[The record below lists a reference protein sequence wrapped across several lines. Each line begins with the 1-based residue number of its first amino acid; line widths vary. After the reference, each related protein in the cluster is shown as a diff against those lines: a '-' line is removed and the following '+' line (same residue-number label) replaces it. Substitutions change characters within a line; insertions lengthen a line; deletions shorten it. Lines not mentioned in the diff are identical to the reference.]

1 MNTRDAKEHEIIT
14 QKPLRYMTE
23 VFRKNHITPLN
34 YDADLRMKPTRLNNF
49 FDQNTQLYGTSP
61 LLLSGYQFPEEEVP
75 KENSLIF
82 SQPTRNVKK
91 YLTEETHFRNQF
103 LDIPLKEDST
113 LRPISTRASM
123 RNSYRKF
130 NCYKQKI

>member
-1 MNTRDAKEHEIIT
+1 MNTKEHKIIT
-14 QKPLRYMTE
+14 QKPLKYMSDIY
-23 VFRKNHITPLN
+23 RKNYVSPL
-34 YDADLRMKPTRLNNF
+34 DPDVDLRMKPTRLNNF

-61 LLLSGYQFPEEEVP
+61 LLLSGYQFPDEEVP
-75 KENSLIF
+75 KENTLIF
-82 SQPTRNVKK
+82 SQPTRTIKK

-103 LDIPLKEDST
+103 LDVPLKEDST

-130 NCYKQKI
+130 NCYRQKI